1 MRLFLPVIYHGGPVI
16 TDIGDANTHSH
27 SAKKQGPSTR
37 RDSAS
42 MKTPG
47 LTEATYLKQTRFVQ
61 SPGRF
66 EYMEHENKNKKWE
79 EALDMTV
86 RGINP

>member
-1 MRLFLPVIYHGGPVI
+1 
-16 TDIGDANTHSH
+16 
-27 SAKKQGPSTR
+27 
-37 RDSAS
+37 

-79 EALDMTV
+79 VKEKTTV
-86 RGINP
+86 VVA